1 LQKGKLSCAGPAR
14 TVWHGL
20 AFIVPVC
27 YNEAYSLN
35 ERVNEPMKIYEK
47 APAKINLLLD
57 VLRKRGDGYHEVEMI
72 MTMVDLADRLEM
84 EELPR
89 DAIIIS
95 SQVGY
100 IPLDEKNLAF
110 QAARLIKERY
120 DVRKGVYIHL
130 DKKIPVA
137 AGLAGG
143 SSDAAA
149 ALRGLNRLWG
159 LGISE
164 DELCD
169 LGAELGSDVPFCVTG
184 GTAIARGRGEKLE
197 HISPPPQCWVVLAK
211 PPINVSTADVYG
223 RLRANELKDHPS
235 IEFMRG
241 ALARGSFHDM
251 CEGLGNVLE
260 NVTLELYPEVRQLKE
275 SMLRLGADGVLM
287 SGSGPTVFGL
297 VSKQAK
303 LPRIYNGLRGYCKEV
318 YVVRMLT

>member
-1 LQKGKLSCAGPAR
+1 
-14 TVWHGL
+14 
-20 AFIVPVC
+20 
-27 YNEAYSLN
+27 
-35 ERVNEPMKIYEK
+35 MKVYEK

-57 VLRKRGDGYHEVEMI
+57 VLRKREDGYHDVEMV

-89 DAIIIS
+89 DTIIIS
-95 SQVGY
+95 SQAGY

-110 QAARLIKERY
+110 QAAKLIKERY
-120 DVRKGVYIHL
+120 EVKQGVYIHL

-149 ALRGLNRLWG
+149 TLRGLNRLWR
-159 LGISE
+159 LGIS
-164 DELCD
+164 DEELQR

-197 HISPPPQCWVVLAK
+197 TIENPPQCWVVLAK

-223 RLRANELKDHPS
+223 RLRAQHIQEHPS
-235 IEFMRG
+235 
-241 ALARGSFHDM
+241 LARMLQAIQGQDFHTL
-251 CEGLGNVLE
+251 CESLGNVLE
-260 NVTLELYPEVRQLKE
+260 DVTLPMHPEVQQLKE
-275 SMLRLGADGVLM
+275 TMEKLGAEGVLM

-297 VSKQAK
+297 VSKESKIA
-303 LPRIYNGLRGYCKEV
+303 RIYNGLRGFCKEV
-318 YVVRMLT
+318 YAVRMLS

>member
-1 LQKGKLSCAGPAR
+1 
-14 TVWHGL
+14 
-20 AFIVPVC
+20 
-27 YNEAYSLN
+27 
-35 ERVNEPMKIYEK
+35 MKIYEK

-57 VLRKRGDGYHEVEMI
+57 VLRKREDGYHEVEMI

-84 EELPR
+84 EELQR
-89 DAIIIS
+89 DTIIIS

-120 DVRKGVYIHL
+120 GVKQGVYIHL

-149 ALRGLNRLWG
+149 ALRGLNRLWK
-159 LGISE
+159 LGIGE
-164 DELCD
+164 DELCK

-184 GTAIARGRGEKLE
+184 GTAIARGRGERLE
-197 HISPPPQCWVVLAK
+197 PIHHPPQCWVVLAK

-223 RLRANELKDHPS
+223 KFRVNEIEKHPS
-235 IEFMRG
+235 VAGMAD
-241 ALARGSFHDM
+241 ALARGSFYDM
-251 CEGLGNVLE
+251 CAGLGNVLE
-260 NVTLELYPEVRQLKE
+260 SVTLKLYPEVLQLKE
-275 SMLRLGADGVLM
+275 SMIRLGADGVLM

-297 VSKQAK
+297 VSKEAK
-303 LPRIYNGLRGYCKEV
+303 LPRIYNGLRGFCKEV
-318 YVVRMLT
+318 HVVRMLT